1 MGKEKMKK
9 NIIASVAIS
18 TLLSVQ
24 PALAETDNSF
34 NLEGLLGSIGK
45 IVDDVVGIIPL
56 PEGLKGP
63 ILGAAVGHQIDKS
76 SGAAVGAV
84 LGSGILSE

>member
-1 MGKEKMKK
+1 MKK
-9 NIIASVAIS
+9 NIIIS
-18 TLLSVQ
+18 AVFATLLSAQ
-24 PALAETDNSF
+24 PALAETESSF

-45 IVDDVVGIIPL
+45 IVDDIVGILPI

-63 ILGAAVGHQIDKS
+63 ILGAAIGHQIDHQD
-76 SGAAVGAV
+76 GAIVGAV

>member
-1 MGKEKMKK
+1 MKK
-9 NIIASVAIS
+9 NIIASAAIA

-34 NLEGLLGSIGK
+34 NIEGLLGSIGK

-56 PEGLKGP
+56 PESLKGP
-63 ILGAAVGHQIDKS
+63 ILGAAVGHQIDHKD
-76 SGAAVGAV
+76 GAAVGAI

>member
-1 MGKEKMKK
+1 MKK
-9 NIIASVAIS
+9 NIIIS
-18 TLLSVQ
+18 AVFATLLSIQ
-24 PALAETDNSF
+24 PVLAETESSF

-45 IVDDVVGIIPL
+45 IVDDVVGLLPI

-63 ILGAAVGHQIDKS
+63 ILGAAIGHQINKND
-76 SGAAVGAV
+76 GAAVGAI

>member
-1 MGKEKMKK
+1 MKK
-9 NIIASVAIS
+9 NIIIS
-18 TLLSVQ
+18 AVFATLLSAQ
-24 PALAETDNSF
+24 PVLAETESSF

-45 IVDDVVGIIPL
+45 IVDDVVGILPI

-63 ILGAAVGHQIDKS
+63 ILGAVIGHQIDHKD
-76 SGAAVGAV
+76 GAAVGAV

>member
-1 MGKEKMKK
+1 MKK
-9 NIIASVAIS
+9 NIIMSAAFA

-24 PALAETDNSF
+24 PVLAETDNSF

-45 IVDDVVGIIPL
+45 IVDDVIGILPL

-63 ILGAAVGHQIDKS
+63 ILGAAVGHQIDHKD
-76 SGAAVGAV
+76 GAAVGAI
-84 LGSGILSE
+84 LGSGILNQ